1 MPTIKAT
8 DAPDRSHCLCLGFH
22 NEAGHSVVDH
32 FWDRS
37 ARPRND
43 GRAAR
48 HGLDHHQTERLRPID
63 RKQQRSRVAEKSLL
77 LSVIYLADEL
87 YIVLIEQGFDGLVEV
102 AIFRPRHLGGDAQR
116 QLRGMCHADRDIGT
130 FLGRDPTQK
139 CQIALGGLTELE
151 QLRRKPVMNGGQ
163 PVQSGKR
170 SALALGD
177 RDEWAS
183 AKRCAVN
190 GKSGKSSR
198 PCNVVRNGVRNR
210 RRSGK
215 CTQSIWEW
223 ITSNSPAFS
232 ATASSST
239 AQTAEGSE
247 RGRLKRRARGQT
259 GTSLAL
265 VRESPLA
272 NSVTSW
278 PRPTN
283 SSVNQETTR
292 SVPPYNFGGTLSAR
306 GAICA

>member
-1 MPTIKAT
+1 MVASQFSPG
-8 DAPDRSHCLCLGFH
+8 SG
-22 NEAGHSVVDH
+22 
-32 FWDRS
+32 
-37 ARPRND
+37 ARW
-43 GRAAR
+43 
-48 HGLDHHQTERLRPID
+48 LWE
-63 RKQQRSRVAEKSLL
+63 
-77 LSVIYLADEL
+77 
-87 YIVLIEQGFDGLVEV
+87 IE
-102 AIFRPRHLGGDAQR
+102 
-116 QLRGMCHADRDIGT
+116 T
-130 FLGRDPTQK
+130 
-139 CQIALGGLTELE
+139 
-151 QLRRKPVMNGGQ
+151 NG
-163 PVQSGKR
+163 
-170 SALALGD
+170 
-177 RDEWAS
+177 AS

-190 GKSGKSSR
+190 DKSGKSSR
-198 PCNVVRNGVRNR
+198 PCRVVRNGVRNR

-223 ITSNSPAFS
+223 MTSKSPAFS

-247 RGRLKRRARGQT
+247 RGRFNRRARGQT

-306 GAICA
+306 GAICAMRISFFQSNWPFAGNNKIRQGAFGSLLGRQSITSTRCQKPHASAPAFSFCRVPYASWNLLADVRTCIDAGTSKPCHRCKMSRLGGGWGPCPSSVLPILVCEGIPARQWCERVAYFTADHQ